1 MSKWSDPSLTVAEA
15 TLVAVYHDDVDGILD
30 AYARSSRANT
40 RDRPQDTTPPGWDA

>member
-15 TLVAVYHDDVDGILD
+15 TLVAEYHDDVDGILD

-40 RDRPQDTTPPGWDA
+40 ADRPHDAPTPGWDA